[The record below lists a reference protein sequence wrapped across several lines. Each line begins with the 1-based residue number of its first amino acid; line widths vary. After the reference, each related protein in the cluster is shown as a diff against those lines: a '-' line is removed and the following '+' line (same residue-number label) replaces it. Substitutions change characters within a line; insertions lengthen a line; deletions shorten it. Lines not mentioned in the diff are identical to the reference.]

1 MWHSVKKNGVSASPP
16 MRAEPV
22 VSRALV
28 LLLADMVEADLRR
41 RSELSPVG
49 VESSEEVAP

>member
-1 MWHSVKKNGVSASPP
+1 MQNMGKRPFPASPP
-16 MRAEPV
+16 MRAEPE

-28 LLLADMVEADLRR
+28 LILADMVETALRK